1 MFSGTDGGIG
11 VWGREAMGSHTS
23 RRVGCFA
30 AAVAAALALVSVA
43 SAARIDTA
51 FLQYPGTA
59 FEGSQASAGFGRVRG
74 AGATFIKLTLDWRS
88 IVRRGQ
94 PVDARNPAD
103 PTYDWSRF
111 DALVTNAVENG
122 LQPLVMVVHAPSY
135 ASTVNDG
142 WANVDPDALGQ
153 FAYATAR
160 RYSGRYPEEASVK
173 LPRVRYWQAWNE
185 PNLLYYLSPQRKNG
199 TIVSA
204 DRYRVMANRFTAA
217 VKSVD
222 PSNLV
227 LAGGTGPFKRVEN
240 SSPLAFMREFLC
252 LRRNLTRKPRCGPVH
267 FDIWGH
273 HPYTSGGP
281 LHTAILPDD
290 VSLGDLPQMRRVL
303 KAARR
308 RGTIVSTGPVRF
320 WVDEFSWDSRPPDP
334 GAIPSALHARW
345 VAESL
350 YRMWRNGVSL
360 VAWLQLMDNRF
371 TGRCGN
377 PYQSGFYRWA
387 PTIASAR
394 PKRSLAAYRFP
405 FVAFR
410 QRGRVLVW
418 GRTPGST
425 PGRVVVERKARRRWV
440 RVGTPRAGSGGVFTR
455 RYAVPRSTSALRA
468 RFRSTRALPFSL
480 KPVADRFFNPFGVR
494 PINCNQRVADQR
506 P

>member
-1 MFSGTDGGIG
+1 
-11 VWGREAMGSHTS
+11 MGSHTS
-23 RRVGCFA
+23 KRVGLFA
-30 AAVAAALALVSVA
+30 AALFAALVLVSGA

-59 FEGSQASAGFGRVRG
+59 FEGGQASAGFGRVRA

-94 PVDARNPAD
+94 PADAKDPAD

-111 DALVTNAVENG
+111 DMLILQAVQNG
-122 LQPLVMVVHAPSY
+122 LRPLVMVVHAPPY

-142 WANVDPDALGQ
+142 WANVDPDALGE
-153 FAYATAR
+153 FAFAAAR
-160 RYSGRYPEEASVK
+160 RYNGNYFDPAYAEP
-173 LPRVRYWQAWNE
+173 LPPVRYWQAWNE
-185 PNLLYYLSPQRKNG
+185 PNLFYYLSPQYKSG

-217 VKSVD
+217 VKAVNR
-222 PSNLV
+222 SNLV

-281 LHTAILPDD
+281 KHTAILADD

-334 GAIPSALHARW
+334 GAIPAALHARW

-377 PYQSGFYRWA
+377 PYQSGFYQWA
-387 PTIASAR
+387 PTIESAR
-394 PKRSLAAYRFP
+394 PKHSLAAFRFP

-418 GRTPGST
+418 GRTPAST
-425 PGRVVVERKARRRWV
+425 PGRVVVERKVRRRWV
-440 RVGTPRAGSGGVFTR
+440 RVGTLRTGSGGVFTH
-455 RYAVPRSTSALRA
+455 RYRIPRSTSSLRA
-468 RFRSTRALPFSL
+468 RFHSTRALPFSL
-480 KPVADRFFNPFGVR
+480 KRVPDRFFNPFGVR
-494 PINCNQRVADQR
+494 PINCNHRVADQR